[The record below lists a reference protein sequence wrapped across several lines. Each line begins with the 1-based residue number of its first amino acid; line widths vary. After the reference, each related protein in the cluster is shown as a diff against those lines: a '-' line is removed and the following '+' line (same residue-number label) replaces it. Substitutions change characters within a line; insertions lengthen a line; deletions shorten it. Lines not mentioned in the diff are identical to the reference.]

1 MKIEDNTILIAPSAL
16 HLRLY
21 EEIFKQKGSCLNISV
36 LSLEAYLNRKL
47 YKPKPSTAS
56 LLYDYAAALESLPSE
71 NMFYDSRKDYDF
83 LKACQD
89 FMTLA
94 KLHGIVD
101 FPQKDARQ
109 KDLYEI
115 ITRLMPI
122 ELWVEQAKELP
133 FEDASSL
140 RILNTETN
148 PLSQYWVELLV
159 QKGAKPL
166 GQPAHQHFYYWAA
179 SNPRKEMEVCAD
191 AIVANNLP
199 ADSVFIALAKEEEK
213 YALAQ
218 ALESRHIPYTFVNQ
232 YTDSRVLDCWKS
244 ALKYLADPNDQTR
257 MELLKTF
264 FPVSGYDL
272 RRYLDLFPQGNSNL
286 SEVPYVENPLIGAQ
300 DYADLQALEVQC
312 TPWRTKLK
320 EIETWGVD
328 SIEAIGQL
336 IMDQFP
342 NPTDDDVRIFSG
354 VLDGWNQIKD
364 RVKTREDLNLFL
376 RSLDAL
382 HPSSALPEMKGV
394 LIGNREQVSGLFE
407 TVFYIGADA
416 ASFPGTSAS
425 HGIFGEDY
433 LEALDYPSLESRM
446 QNKLEQLKGVFM
458 EPKNVY
464 FLTPQSDYEGK
475 SVEDSHE
482 LNTWLE
488 VFPQFKVS
496 AESSINI
503 KPSFQLDTMKSQ
515 TLFERPDKPLTT
527 GVRQLQAYEDCP
539 LKNLLQFGLSLRKP
553 VMAKD
558 ILRLQTGDLI
568 PLLMSD
574 GYHAFNKPFYRLS
587 YPEIERLVNHQFD
600 FARSIFPDRSRE
612 IDTLAA
618 RTAGQVMWLFDNLS
632 PLATELNLDFVK
644 ADYHMERKA
653 EVDGIE
659 MQIEGNFTA
668 NSASH
673 AAFNLYTPTPGGI
686 SMLDQP
692 SATLDLR
699 LQPKAQDRPAFSLS
713 YGKGKSATML
723 PIGQEAAAKT
733 GRQEYLKKA
742 VVAQNLD
749 PLQQANELGAVLGK
763 VPTYQAKEEK
773 VLKQADQFAKS
784 LKANDFIPLHTK
796 SACQYCAYKAIC
808 RNAAIERG
816 E

>member
-56 LLYDYAAALESLPSE
+56 LLYDYAAALETLSPS
-71 NMFYDSRKDYDF
+71 NMFYGSRKDYDF

-89 FMTLA
+89 FMTLV
-94 KLHGIVD
+94 KLYGIVD
-101 FPQKDARQ
+101 FPQNDARQ
-109 KDLYEI
+109 KDLYET

-122 ELWVEQAKELP
+122 ELWVQEAKDLP

-148 PLSQYWVELLV
+148 PLSQYWVKLL
-159 QKGAKPL
+159 QAKGARTL
-166 GQPAHQHFYYWAA
+166 GEPGHQHFYYWAA

-199 ADSVFIALAKEEEK
+199 ADSVFIALANEEEK
-213 YALAQ
+213 YVLAQ
-218 ALESRHIPYTFVNQ
+218 ALESRQIPYTFVNQ

-272 RRYLDLFPQGNSNL
+272 RRYLDLFPGGTSNL
-286 SEVPYVENPLIGAQ
+286 SEIAYVENPLISAQ

-312 TPWRTKLK
+312 TPWRIKLK
-320 EIETWGVD
+320 EIETWD
-328 SIEAIGQL
+328 LNSINAIGQL

-342 NPTDDDVRIFSG
+342 DPADDDVRIFSG

-364 RVKTREDLNLFL
+364 RVKTREDLDLFL

-407 TVFYIGADA
+407 NVFYIGANA
-416 ASFPGTSAS
+416 ASFPGTSAA

-433 LEALDYPSLESRM
+433 LEALNFPSLENRM
-446 QNKLEQLKGVFM
+446 QEKLEQLKSVFM

-503 KPSFQLDTMKSQ
+503 KPSFQLETMQSQ
-515 TLFERPDKPLTT
+515 TLFERPDQPLTT

-553 VMAKD
+553 IAAKD
-558 ILRLQTGDLI
+558 IIRLHTGDLL

-574 GYHAFNKPFYRLS
+574 GYHAFNKPFYQLS
-587 YPEIERLVNHQFD
+587 ISEIERLINRQFE
-600 FARSIFPDRSRE
+600 FARTIFPDRRRE

-618 RTAGQVMWLFDNLS
+618 RTAGQVMWLFDNLA

-644 ADYHMERKA
+644 ADYHMETKA
-653 EVDGIE
+653 EAQGIE
-659 MQIEGNFTA
+659 MQIEGNFTS

-673 AAFNLYTPTPGGI
+673 AAFNLYARTPGGI

-699 LQPKAQDRPAFSLS
+699 LQPKAQNRAAFSLS
-713 YGKGKSATML
+713 YNQGKSATMM
-723 PIGQEAAAKT
+723 PIGQQAAAKA

-749 PLQQANELGAVLGK
+749 ADQLTSELGGALGK
-763 VPTYQAKEEK
+763 VPTYQAREEK

-784 LKANDFIPLHTK
+784 LKANEFIPLHAK